1 MNPLTRKLIARE
13 FYVHRWMIVGCILA
27 GLAGLACVARGGH
40 MNFNVGFLIWLT
52 TIVAFGVIVAMF
64 GIATERKE
72 RVMNWV
78 LSLPVAHGNY
88 VRTKVLALMLCF
100 GVVWFALSAAAI
112 GLILVQADLPDGL
125 LPFAVLL
132 CVFMLGNY
140 AFVVSSALH
149 LRTEGQMTFVVVVH
163 NIAIT
168 LFMFLVASID
178 EIQRHT
184 QGPVA
189 VWNSAFWTVL
199 LIEIAVFLILLA
211 LPFLIA
217 ARRRDFV

>member
-13 FYVHRWMIVGCILA
+13 LYMCRWMMGGSVVA
-27 GLAGLACVARGGH
+27 GLVGLAIVARGGPI
-40 MNFNVGFLIWLT
+40 NFNVGFLFWLT
-52 TIVAFGVIVAMF
+52 TIVAFGVVVAMF

-78 LSLPVAHGNY
+78 LSLPVAHGDY
-88 VRTKVLALMLCF
+88 IRIKVFALLLCF
-100 GVVWFALSAAAI
+100 IVVWFTLSAAAI
-112 GLILVQADLPDGL
+112 GLILVQPKLPDGL

-140 AFVVSSALH
+140 SFVVCSALH
-149 LRTEGQMTFVVVVH
+149 LHSEGLMTIVIVVH

-168 LFMFLVASID
+168 LFMFVVAAISDISS
-178 EIQRHT
+178 HT
-184 QGPVA
+184 QGPTA

-199 LIEIAVFLILLA
+199 AIELAVFLLLLS
-211 LPFLIA
+211 LPFLVA
-217 ARRRDFV
+217 ARRRDFI

>member
-13 FYVHRWMIVGCILA
+13 LHMHRWMIGGSIVV
-27 GLAGLACVARGGH
+27 GLAGLAVVARGGH
-40 MNFNVGFLIWLT
+40 ISFNVGFLIWLT
-52 TIVAFGVIVAMF
+52 TIVAFGVVAAMF

-78 LSLPVAHGNY
+78 LSLPVAHGDY
-88 VRTKVLALMLCF
+88 VRIKVLALMLCF
-100 GVVWFALSAAAI
+100 SVVWVTLCGAAL
-112 GLILVQADLPDGL
+112 GLIAAQSHLPDGL

-140 AFVVSSALH
+140 SFVVCSALH
-149 LRTEGQMTFVVVVH
+149 LRSEGLMTAVIVVH

-168 LFMFLVASID
+168 LFMFAVAAISDISS
-178 EIQRHT
+178 HM

-199 LIEIAVFLILLA
+199 AVEFAVFLILFS
-211 LPFLIA
+211 LPFFVA
-217 ARRRDFV
+217 ARRRDFL

>member
-1 MNPLTRKLIARE
+1 MTRKLIARE
-13 FYVHRWMIVGCILA
+13 FYMHRWIIGGSILA
-27 GLAGLACVARGGH
+27 GLAGLAVVARGGH

-52 TIVAFGVIVAMF
+52 TIVAFGVVVAMF
-64 GIATERKE
+64 SIASERKE

-78 LSLPVAHGNY
+78 LSLPVAHGDY
-88 VRTKVLALMLCF
+88 IRIKVLALLLCF
-100 GVVWFALSAAAI
+100 SVVWFILSGAAI
-112 GLILVQADLPDGL
+112 GLLVALPALPDGM

-149 LRTEGQMTFVVVVH
+149 VHSEGPMTLVIIVH

-168 LFMFLVASID
+168 LFMFALASID
-178 EIQRHT
+178 EIQRYS
-184 QGPVA
+184 QGPAA

-199 LIEIAVFLILLA
+199 VVELAVFLILLA